1 MFYPGVGDDMLQSA
15 PAAAVPLA
23 SSLWTVTFSFFPG
36 PVSKPTHRT
45 AKDKAGGRLGPP
57 GAAQIEFW
65 PAETRFGN
73 YLILVVIYPVERAD
87 KASAGVPLL
96 WPGTDVLL
104 DPGDQHGAIVPTRDR
119 R

>member
-1 MFYPGVGDDMLQSA
+1 MLQSA

-23 SSLWTVTFSFFPG
+23 SGRWHFHFFQALSPQ
-36 PVSKPTHRT
+36 PTHRT

-57 GAAQIEFW
+57 GSAQIEFW
-65 PAETRFGN
+65 PAETQLGN

-96 WPGTDVLL
+96 RPGTNVLL
-104 DPGDQHGAIVPTRDR
+104 DPGDQHGGIVPTRDR